1 MYRSEISKEWTK
13 YIVNENA
20 LPKKKSTLY
29 KPSKPNNPTGLLTIG
44 CNTTIDN
51 LSRFIEVVFASLIN
65 NIETRIRDTS
75 HLLDVIGELNSG
87 MIPYITIL
95 IAFDI
100 VHMHASIDNDRSI
113 AAVRNAL
120 KTKENKTR

>member
-1 MYRSEISKEWTK
+1 MDKIYRQWKCITK
-13 YIVNENA
+13 
-20 LPKKKSTLY
+20 KTSTLY
-29 KPSKPNNPTGLLTIG
+29 KPSKRNNPTGLLTIG

-65 NIETRIRDTS
+65 NIEIRIRDTS

-87 MIPYITIL
+87 MIPSITIL

-100 VHMHASIDNDRSI
+100 VNMHASIDNDRSI